1 MELEKLEVIIEA
13 NMEQVEKQLDALRNK
28 FTGFFDKIDAL
39 SSGMGNKVEK
49 NMDISK
55 GQKKMLDQLE
65 KINQAIKDMSDKAD
79 KQSKGTGE
87 KVGANISN
95 GIGKARTQVKKDLD
109 GVVSDIQDKLT
120 VARALQNKITVLR
133 GQREQY
139 RSDNNASKVA
149 DVDLKIAKAQQ
160 EMNKLRSTAK
170 ATAEAMKREFESVPS
185 SLKSIENEMA
195 INEAKIESMR
205 KRIASLNAQRNAQK
219 SPIGSFSSGFRYV
232 DNEQSMKTAEA
243 IRKQSMAMD
252 KLIAKNDALQ
262 QVYAATEDRAK
273 ALAKALEML
282 NNRSSGK
289 IAEPMQQEMPKTP
302 TRAIPK
308 FGGVSRRT
316 SNAIAHGWQRLPKIF
331 SATGRALSAFGRL
344 HRNVTNR
351 VGGDYR
357 AMNSSMAAW
366 RLSLRFLI
374 PSLVIYNLLGA
385 AIRNMTKGLIAAL
398 GTNAQFASSLNQI
411 KVNLLTAF
419 YPIYEAVLPAINA
432 MMNALAVLTGKMAAF
447 MSMLFGKT
455 FAQSKAG
462 AQGLYNNVKAMDATG
477 SSAKKATEKAKE
489 LQRTLMGFDQINKLD
504 AKTDNPDSG
513 SSGGGGGASEP
524 TLDFNTPDYPVPDWL
539 KYFKPI
545 LDAWDTTGQKVM
557 DAWKYA
563 LGEIKGLIGAIG
575 KSLNEVWNNGSGQA
589 LFEQIFMW
597 LANILN
603 IIGDI
608 AKAFRLAWEDN
619 GRGTALIQS
628 IFDMFTKILGLLNE
642 IAVSFRNAFNDGV
655 GVAIATNILEI
666 FTNIFN
672 TIGNIAERLRIAW
685 EANNTGQKIFEAIL
699 GIINDILSHIN
710 SATKATSDWA
720 KTLDFTPLLTSI
732 ETLLQAIRPLADN
745 IGSGLEWFYK
755 NVLLPLGKFTIEK
768 IIPDFINILAKAIEV
783 IDKIIN
789 AAKPAFEW
797 LWDNFL
803 KPIAKWTGGV
813 ADKALKAI
821 ADALDGIGKFIDAH
835 QEGLSNLLTFM
846 IGFVGALKVL
856 SFIGTVVE
864 VLSGI
869 FTFLS
874 SIGGLSGLLAAVGEA
889 IGAIVA
895 VLGGP
900 ITIAIAAAIGAGVL
914 LWKNW
919 DTVKEKATELGQ
931 WLGEKW
937 DDIKKATSE
946 AWDNVKKATSDKW
959 TEIKKSVSDTASK
972 AVENVKSNWDTMM
985 KNTSQAWSDIKKDTS
1000 KWWEDTKTTVSNM
1013 ATKAVDNVKS
1023 NWKTMSDETSKSW
1036 TQLKND
1042 TSRSWENLKSTISDK
1057 ASGAWRTVQGKWSDI
1072 SSTTSSA
1079 WSGIK
1084 STTSYAWDNVSSKV
1098 SNAAQTAVSNVASH
1112 WETLKSISRQ
1122 AFDKVGSWAS
1132 GIGDTIGR
1140 GLRSGV
1146 YAVQRGAAAI
1156 GNGIV
1161 GVIGKAVNGVIDG
1174 INWVLSKVNSGHRL
1188 SRWWVPQYAN
1198 GTTSHG
1204 GGLALVNDA
1213 QGENYQEAYR
1223 LPNGQTGLFP
1233 RQRNMLV
1240 NLPKGTQVLDGKR
1253 TANLFGLPKY
1263 AKGIFGSDFL
1273 KDFKFNF
1280 NFKMPKFNFG
1290 SFDFNIPTFNFGNLF
1305 SGASNFVS
1313 NAWDTVQDVAS
1324 EALSFLSNPS
1334 KLFSTV
1340 VNKFVNLGG
1349 ALEPAL
1355 SIAKGG
1361 IQTMSSGVIDYFK
1374 GLYAKEKK
1382 RLEDE
1387 ARVSYNPS
1395 AGVEQWRPVVRKA
1408 LRMLGMSGKHNEDLT
1423 LFQMQTESG
1432 GNPNAINNWDINA
1445 RNGDP
1450 SRGLMQVIGSTF
1462 RAYAYPGYNRN
1473 IYDPLSNIL
1482 AALRYAKARYG
1493 SLDRAFRGV
1502 GYANGGLVEKEGLY
1516 RLAEGN
1522 KREMVIPLE
1531 KSDRAL
1537 GLIMEALDFLGA
1549 KNMNNYAMPEVFDLP
1564 TPTPIATSTSY
1575 NGGGM
1580 QQFSD
1585 NLMNQLML
1593 MFNGFGKV
1601 SQAPTGDIVIY
1612 IGGTEFG
1619 RIAVSEINKYHEKL
1633 GRIELN
1639 V

>member
-39 SSGMGNKVEK
+39 SSGIGNKVEK

-55 GQKKMLDQLE
+55 GQKKLIDQLE
-65 KINQAIKDMSDKAD
+65 KINLAIKEMSDKAD
-79 KQSKGTGE
+79 KQSKGTGD

-95 GIGKARTQVKKDLD
+95 AIGKARTQVKKDLD
-109 GVVSDIQDKLT
+109 GVVTDIQDKLT

-170 ATAEAMKREFESVPS
+170 ATAAAMKREFESVPS

-219 SPIGSFSSGFRYV
+219 TPIGSFSSGFRYV

-289 IAEPMQQEMPKTP
+289 IAEPMKQEMPKTP

-308 FGGVSRRT
+308 FGGVFGRT
-316 SNAIAHGWQRLPKIF
+316 SNAIAHGWRRLPKIF
-331 SATGRALSAFGRL
+331 SAAGRALSAFGRL

-351 VGGDYR
+351 IGGDYR

-447 MSMLFGKT
+447 ISMLFGKT

-504 AKTDNPDSG
+504 AKTDNLDSG
-513 SSGGGGGASEP
+513 SSGASGADEP
-524 TLDFNTPDYPVPDWL
+524 KLDFNTPDYPVPDWL

-597 LANILN
+597 IANILN

-655 GVAIATNILEI
+655 GVAIAANILEI

-672 TIGNIAERLRIAW
+672 TIGNIVERLRIAW
-685 EANNTGQKIFEAIL
+685 AENQTGQKIFEAIL

-710 SATKATSDWA
+710 SATKATAEWA

-789 AAKPAFEW
+789 AAKPALKW

-821 ADALDGIGKFIDAH
+821 SDALEGIGKFIDAH

-895 VLGGP
+895 ALGGP

-919 DTVKEKATELGQ
+919 DTVKEKATELGK

-959 TEIKKSVSDTASK
+959 TEIKKSVSDTAS
-972 AVENVKSNWDTMM
+972 
-985 KNTSQAWSDIKKDTS
+985 
-1000 KWWEDTKTTVSNM
+1000 
-1013 ATKAVDNVKS
+1013 KAVDNVKS

-1057 ASGAWRTVQGKWSDI
+1057 ASGAWQTVQGKWNDI

-1084 STTSYAWDNVSSKV
+1084 STTSYAWDNVSSGI
-1098 SNAAQTAVSNVASH
+1098 SNAARTAVYNVSNH

-1213 QGENYQEAYR
+1213 QGEHYQEAYR

-1273 KDFKFNF
+1273 KGFKFNF

-1290 SFDFNIPTFNFGNLF
+1290 SFF

-1340 VNKFVNLGG
+1340 VSKFVNLGG

-1408 LRMLGMSGKHNEDLT
+1408 LKMLGMSGKHNEDLT
-1423 LFQMQTESG
+1423 LFQMRTESG

-1482 AALRYAKARYG
+1482 AALRYAKSRYG
-1493 SLDRAFRGV
+1493 SLSRAFRGV

>member
-65 KINQAIKDMSDKAD
+65 QINLAIKEMSDKAD
-79 KQSKGTGE
+79 KQSKGTGD

-109 GVVSDIQDKLT
+109 GVVTDIQDKLT

-149 DVDLKIAKAQQ
+149 DIDLKIAKAQQ

-170 ATAEAMKREFESVPS
+170 ATADAMKREFNSVPS

-219 SPIGSFSSGFRYV
+219 SPVGSFSSGFRYV

-252 KLIAKNDALQ
+252 NLIAKNDALQ

-289 IAEPMQQEMPKTP
+289 IAEPMKQEMPKTP

-308 FGGVSRRT
+308 FGGVFDRV

-331 SATGRALSAFGRL
+331 SAAGKALSAFGRL

-366 RLSLRFLI
+366 RLSLRFLL

-411 KVNLLTAF
+411 KVNLMTAF

-447 MSMLFGKT
+447 ISMLFGKT

-504 AKTDNPDSG
+504 AKTDTPESDG
-513 SSGGGGGASEP
+513 GGGGGGASEP

-575 KSLNEVWNNGSGQA
+575 KSLSEVWNNGSGQA

-642 IAVSFRNAFNDGV
+642 IALSFRNAFNDGV
-655 GVAIATNILEI
+655 GVSIAANILEI

-685 EANNTGQKIFEAIL
+685 AANNTGQKIFEAIL
-699 GIINDILSHIN
+699 GIIDDILSHIN
-710 SATKATSDWA
+710 GATKATADWA

-789 AAKPAFEW
+789 AAKPALKW

-803 KPIAKWTGGV
+803 QPIAKWTGGV

-874 SIGGLSGLLAAVGEA
+874 SIGGLSGVLAAVGEA

-895 VLGGP
+895 ALGGP
-900 ITIAIAAAIGAGVL
+900 ITIAIGAAIGAGVL

-919 DTVKEKATELGQ
+919 DTVKEKATELGK
-931 WLGEKW
+931 WIGEKW
-937 DDIKKATSE
+937 DDIKKTTSE

-959 TEIKKSVSDTASK
+959 TEIKKSVSDTATK
-972 AVENVKSNWDTMM
+972 AVENVKTNWDTMM
-985 KNTSQAWSDIKKDTS
+985 KNTSQAWNNI
-1000 KWWEDTKTTVSNM
+1000 
-1013 ATKAVDNVKS
+1013 
-1023 NWKTMSDETSKSW
+1023 
-1036 TQLKND
+1036 KND
-1042 TSRSWENLKSTISDK
+1042 TSKSWENLKSTISDK

-1098 SNAAQTAVSNVASH
+1098 SSAAQTAVSNVSSH

-1273 KDFKFNF
+1273 KGFKFNF

-1290 SFDFNIPTFNFGNLF
+1290 SFF

-1340 VNKFVNLGG
+1340 VSKFVNLGG

-1361 IQTMSSGVIDYFK
+1361 IQTMSGGVIDYFK

-1423 LFQMQTESG
+1423 LFQMRTESG

-1462 RAYAYPGYNRN
+1462 RAYAYPGYDRN

-1493 SLDRAFRGV
+1493 SLSRAFRGV

-1593 MFNGFGKV
+1593 MFNGFGNV

>member
-65 KINQAIKDMSDKAD
+65 KINLAIKEMSDKAD
-79 KQSKGTGE
+79 KQSKGTGD

-109 GVVSDIQDKLT
+109 GVVTDIQDKLT

-149 DVDLKIAKAQQ
+149 DIDLKIAKAQQ

-205 KRIASLNAQRNAQK
+205 KRISSLNAQRNAQK

-308 FGGVSRRT
+308 FGGVFGRT

-331 SATGRALSAFGRL
+331 SAAGRALSAFGRL

-351 VGGDYR
+351 IGGDYR

-447 MSMLFGKT
+447 ISMLFGKT

-513 SSGGGGGASEP
+513 SSGASGADEP
-524 TLDFNTPDYPVPDWL
+524 RLDFNTPDYPVPDWL

-557 DAWKYA
+557 DAWEYA

-655 GVAIATNILEI
+655 GVAIAANILEI

-672 TIGNIAERLRIAW
+672 TIGNIADRLRIAW

-710 SATKATSDWA
+710 SATKATAEWA
-720 KTLDFTPLLTSI
+720 KTLDFTPLLNSI

-789 AAKPAFEW
+789 AAKPALKW

-919 DTVKEKATELGQ
+919 DTVKEKATELGK

-959 TEIKKSVSDTASK
+959 TEIKKSVSDTTSK
-972 AVENVKSNWDTMM
+972 AVDNVKTNWDTMM
-985 KNTSQAWSDIKKDTS
+985 KNTSQAWNDIKKDTS
-1000 KWWEDTKTTVSNM
+1000 K
-1013 ATKAVDNVKS
+1013 
-1023 NWKTMSDETSKSW
+1023 
-1036 TQLKND
+1036 
-1042 TSRSWENLKSTISDK
+1042 SWENLKSTISDK
-1057 ASGAWRTVQGKWSDI
+1057 ASGAWQTVQGKWSDI
-1072 SSTTSSA
+1072 SSATSSA

-1188 SRWWVPQYAN
+1188 SRWSVPQYAN

-1273 KDFKFNF
+1273 KGFKFNF

-1290 SFDFNIPTFNFGNLF
+1290 SFF

-1361 IQTMSSGVIDYFK
+1361 IQTMSSGVVDYFK

-1408 LRMLGMSGKHNEDLT
+1408 LKMLGMSGKHNEDLT

-1493 SLDRAFRGV
+1493 SLARAFRGV

-1580 QQFSD
+1580 QQISD

>member
-55 GQKKMLDQLE
+55 GQKKLLDQLE
-65 KINQAIKDMSDKAD
+65 QINLAIKEMSDKAD
-79 KQSKGTGE
+79 KQSKGTGD

-109 GVVSDIQDKLT
+109 GVVTDIQDKLT

-170 ATAEAMKREFESVPS
+170 ATADAMKREFNSVPS

-219 SPIGSFSSGFRYV
+219 SPVGSFSSGFRYV

-282 NNRSSGK
+282 NNRSNGK
-289 IAEPMQQEMPKTP
+289 ISEPIKQEMPKTP

-308 FGGVSRRT
+308 FGGVFGRM

-331 SATGRALSAFGRL
+331 SAAGKALSAFGRL

-366 RLSLRFLI
+366 RLSLRFLL

-447 MSMLFGKT
+447 ISMLFGKT

-504 AKTDNPDSG
+504 AKTDNPDGG
-513 SSGGGGGASEP
+513 SSGASGADEP
-524 TLDFNTPDYPVPDWL
+524 RLNFNTPDYPVPDWL

-575 KSLNEVWNNGSGQA
+575 KSLSEVWNNGSGQA

-642 IAVSFRNAFNDGV
+642 IAVSFRNAFNNGV
-655 GVAIATNILEI
+655 GVSIAANILGI

-685 EANNTGQKIFEAIL
+685 AENQTGQKIFEAIL

-710 SATKATSDWA
+710 SATKATAEWA

-789 AAKPAFEW
+789 AAKPALKW

-803 KPIAKWTGGV
+803 QPIAKWTGGV

-821 ADALDGIGKFIDAH
+821 ADALNGIGKFIDAH

-874 SIGGLSGLLAAVGEA
+874 SIGGLSGVLAAVGEA

-895 VLGGP
+895 ALGGP

-919 DTVKEKATELGQ
+919 DTVKEKATELGK

-937 DDIKKATSE
+937 DDIKKATSK

-959 TEIKKSVSDTASK
+959 TDIKKSVSDTASK
-972 AVENVKSNWDTMM
+972 AVENVKTNWDTMM
-985 KNTSQAWSDIKKDTS
+985 KNTSQAWNNI
-1000 KWWEDTKTTVSNM
+1000 
-1013 ATKAVDNVKS
+1013 
-1023 NWKTMSDETSKSW
+1023 
-1036 TQLKND
+1036 KND
-1042 TSRSWENLKSTISDK
+1042 TSKSWENLKSTISDK
-1057 ASGAWRTVQGKWSDI
+1057 ASGAWQTVQGKWSDI

-1084 STTSYAWDNVSSKV
+1084 STTSYAWDNVSSGI
-1098 SNAAQTAVSNVASH
+1098 SNAARTAVYNVSNH

-1132 GIGDTIGR
+1132 GIGDTIGQ
-1140 GLRSGV
+1140 GLRNGV

-1188 SRWWVPQYAN
+1188 SRWWVPTYAN

-1213 QGENYQEAYR
+1213 QGEHYQEAYR

-1273 KDFKFNF
+1273 KGFKFNF

-1290 SFDFNIPTFNFGNLF
+1290 SFF

-1324 EALSFLSNPS
+1324 EALSFLSDPS

-1423 LFQMQTESG
+1423 LFQMRTESG

-1482 AALRYAKARYG
+1482 AALRYAKSRYG
-1493 SLDRAFRGV
+1493 SLSRAFRGV

-1522 KREMVIPLE
+1522 NREMVIPLE

-1593 MFNGFGKV
+1593 MLNGFGNV

>member
-65 KINQAIKDMSDKAD
+65 KINLAIKEMSDKAD
-79 KQSKGTGE
+79 KQSKGTGD

-109 GVVSDIQDKLT
+109 GVVTDIQDKLT

-205 KRIASLNAQRNAQK
+205 KRISSLNAQRNAQK

-308 FGGVSRRT
+308 FGGVFGRT

-331 SATGRALSAFGRL
+331 STAGRALSAFGRL

-411 KVNLLTAF
+411 KVNLMTAF

-447 MSMLFGKT
+447 ISMLFGKT

-513 SSGGGGGASEP
+513 SSGASGADEP
-524 TLDFNTPDYPVPDWL
+524 RLDFNTPDYPVPDWL

-655 GVAIATNILEI
+655 GVAIAANILEI

-710 SATKATSDWA
+710 SATKATADWA

-789 AAKPAFEW
+789 AAKPALKW

-821 ADALDGIGKFIDAH
+821 ADALEGIGKFIDAH

-919 DTVKEKATELGQ
+919 DTVKEKATELGK

-959 TEIKKSVSDTASK
+959 TEIKKSVSDTTSK
-972 AVENVKSNWDTMM
+972 AVDNVKTNWDTMM
-985 KNTSQAWSDIKKDTS
+985 KNTSQAWNDIKKDTS
-1000 KWWEDTKTTVSNM
+1000 K
-1013 ATKAVDNVKS
+1013 
-1023 NWKTMSDETSKSW
+1023 
-1036 TQLKND
+1036 
-1042 TSRSWENLKSTISDK
+1042 SWENLKSTISDK
-1057 ASGAWRTVQGKWSDI
+1057 ASGAWQTVQGKWSDI
-1072 SSTTSSA
+1072 SSATSSA

-1112 WETLKSISRQ
+1112 WETMKSISRQ

-1132 GIGDTIGR
+1132 GIGEKIGQ
-1140 GLRSGV
+1140 GLQNGV
-1146 YAVQRGAAAI
+1146 YAVKRGAAAI

-1188 SRWWVPQYAN
+1188 SRWGVPTYAN

-1273 KDFKFNF
+1273 KGFKFNF

-1290 SFDFNIPTFNFGNLF
+1290 SFF

-1408 LRMLGMSGKHNEDLT
+1408 LKMLGMSGKHNEDLT

-1493 SLDRAFRGV
+1493 SLARAFRGV

-1580 QQFSD
+1580 QQISD

>member
-28 FTGFFDKIDAL
+28 FSGFFNKIDAL

-55 GQKKMLDQLE
+55 GQKKLLDQLE
-65 KINQAIKDMSDKAD
+65 QINLAIKEMSDKAD
-79 KQSKGTGE
+79 KQSKGTGD

-95 GIGKARTQVKKDLD
+95 GIGKARTQVKKDFD
-109 GVVSDIQDKLT
+109 GVVTDIQDKLT

-149 DVDLKIAKAQQ
+149 DIDLKIAKAQQ

-170 ATAEAMKREFESVPS
+170 ATADAMKREFNSVPS

-205 KRIASLNAQRNAQK
+205 KRITRLNAQRNAQK
-219 SPIGSFSSGFRYV
+219 SPVGSFSSGFRYV

-273 ALAKALEML
+273 ALAKALDML
-282 NNRSSGK
+282 NNRSAGK
-289 IAEPMQQEMPKTP
+289 ISEPMKQEMPKTP

-308 FGGVSRRT
+308 FGGVFLRT

-331 SATGRALSAFGRL
+331 NSAGKALSAFGRL
-344 HRNVTNR
+344 HRHVTNR

-366 RLSLRFLI
+366 RLSLRFLL

-411 KVNLLTAF
+411 KVNLMTAF
-419 YPIYEAVLPAINA
+419 YPIYEAILPAINA
-432 MMNALAVLTGKMAAF
+432 MMNALSVLTGKMAAF
-447 MSMLFGKT
+447 ISMLFGKT

-504 AKTDNPDSG
+504 AKTDTPESDG
-513 SSGGGGGASEP
+513 GGGGGASEP

-575 KSLNEVWNNGSGQA
+575 KSLSEVWNNGSGQA

-642 IAVSFRNAFNDGV
+642 IALSFRNAFNDGV
-655 GVAIATNILEI
+655 GVSIAANILEI

-685 EANNTGQKIFEAIL
+685 AENQTGQKIFETIL

-710 SATKATSDWA
+710 SATKATAEWA
-720 KTLDFTPLLTSI
+720 KTLDFTPLLTSVQK
-732 ETLLQAIRPLADN
+732 LLQAIRPLADN

-789 AAKPAFEW
+789 AAKPALKW

-803 KPIAKWTGGV
+803 QPIAKWTGGV

-869 FTFLS
+869 FSFLS
-874 SIGGLSGLLAAVGEA
+874 SIGGLSGVLAAVGEA

-895 VLGGP
+895 ALGGP
-900 ITIAIAAAIGAGVL
+900 ITIAIGAAIGAGVL

-959 TEIKKSVSDTASK
+959 TEIKKSVSDTATK
-972 AVENVKSNWDTMM
+972 AVENVKTNWDTMM
-985 KNTSQAWSDIKKDTS
+985 KNTSQAWNNI
-1000 KWWEDTKTTVSNM
+1000 
-1013 ATKAVDNVKS
+1013 
-1023 NWKTMSDETSKSW
+1023 
-1036 TQLKND
+1036 KND
-1042 TSRSWENLKSTISDK
+1042 TSKSWENLKSTISDK

-1079 WSGIK
+1079 WNGIK
-1084 STTSYAWDNVSSKV
+1084 STTSYAWDNVSSKL
-1098 SNAAQTAVSNVASH
+1098 SNAARTAVSNVSSH

-1213 QGENYQEAYR
+1213 QGEHYQEAYR

-1273 KDFKFNF
+1273 KGLDFSGLKNFNIPKFDFNF
-1280 NFKMPKFNFG
+1280 NFG
-1290 SFDFNIPTFNFGNLF
+1290 NIF
-1305 SGASNFVS
+1305 SGIGDFASG
-1313 NAWDTVQDVAS
+1313 AWDTVKSFTS
-1324 EALSFLSNPS
+1324 EALEFLSNPS
-1334 KLFSTV
+1334 QLFSTV
-1340 VNKFVNLGG
+1340 VSKFVNLGG

-1445 RNGDP
+1445 KNGDP

-1482 AALRYAKARYG
+1482 AALRYAMARYG

-1502 GYANGGLVEKEGLY
+1502 GYANGGLVSKDGLY
-1516 RLAEGN
+1516 RLAEN
-1522 KREMVIPLE
+1522 NMREMVIPLE
-1531 KSDRAL
+1531 KPDRAL

-1593 MFNGFGKV
+1593 MLNGFGNV

>member
-28 FTGFFDKIDAL
+28 FSGFFNKIDAL

-65 KINQAIKDMSDKAD
+65 KINLAIKEMSDKAD
-79 KQSKGTGE
+79 KQSKGTGD

-109 GVVSDIQDKLT
+109 GVVTDIQDKLT

-170 ATAEAMKREFESVPS
+170 ATADAMKREFNSVPS

-205 KRIASLNAQRNAQK
+205 KRIARLNAQRNAQK
-219 SPIGSFSSGFRYV
+219 SPVGSFSSGFRYV
-232 DNEQSMKTAEA
+232 DNEQSMKTADA

-262 QVYAATEDRAK
+262 QVYATTEDRAK
-273 ALAKALEML
+273 ALSKALEML

-289 IAEPMQQEMPKTP
+289 IAEPMKQEMPKTP

-308 FGGVSRRT
+308 FGGVSGRV

-331 SATGRALSAFGRL
+331 STAGKALSAFGRL

-366 RLSLRFLI
+366 RLSLRFLL

-432 MMNALAVLTGKMAAF
+432 LMNALAVLTGKMAAF
-447 MSMLFGKT
+447 ISMLFGKT

-504 AKTDNPDSG
+504 AKTDNPDGG
-513 SSGGGGGASEP
+513 SSGASGADEP
-524 TLDFNTPDYPVPDWL
+524 RLYFNTPDYPVPDWL

-575 KSLNEVWNNGSGQA
+575 KSLSEVWNNGSGQA

-642 IAVSFRNAFNDGV
+642 IAVSFRNAFNNGV
-655 GVAIATNILEI
+655 GVAIAANILEI

-685 EANNTGQKIFEAIL
+685 AENQTGQKIFEAIL

-710 SATKATSDWA
+710 SATKATADWA
-720 KTLDFTPLLTSI
+720 KTLDFTPLLTSVQ
-732 ETLLQAIRPLADN
+732 TLLQAIRPLADN

-789 AAKPAFEW
+789 AAKPALKW

-803 KPIAKWTGGV
+803 QPIAKWTGGV

-869 FTFLS
+869 FSFLS
-874 SIGGLSGLLAAVGEA
+874 SIGGLSGVLAAVGEA

-895 VLGGP
+895 ALGGP
-900 ITIAIAAAIGAGVL
+900 ITIAIGAAIGAGVL

-919 DTVKEKATELGQ
+919 DTVKEKATELGK
-931 WLGEKW
+931 WIGEKW

-972 AVENVKSNWDTMM
+972 AVDNVITNWDTMT
-985 KNTSQAWSDIKKDTS
+985 KNTSQAWNNI
-1000 KWWEDTKTTVSNM
+1000 
-1013 ATKAVDNVKS
+1013 
-1023 NWKTMSDETSKSW
+1023 
-1036 TQLKND
+1036 KND
-1042 TSRSWENLKSTISDK
+1042 TSKSWENLKSTISDK
-1057 ASGAWRTVQGKWSDI
+1057 ASGAWRVVQGKWSDI

-1079 WSGIK
+1079 WNGVK
-1084 STTSYAWDNVSSKV
+1084 STTSYAWDNVSSGI
-1098 SNAAQTAVSNVASH
+1098 SNAARTAVSNVSSH

-1174 INWVLSKVNSGHRL
+1174 INWVLKKVNSNHRL
-1188 SRWWVPQYAN
+1188 GSWDVDVPLYAN

-1213 QGENYQEAYR
+1213 QGEHYQEAYR

-1273 KDFKFNF
+1273 KGFKFNF

-1290 SFDFNIPTFNFGNLF
+1290 SFF

-1340 VNKFVNLGG
+1340 VSKFVNLGG

-1423 LFQMQTESG
+1423 LFQMRTESG

-1482 AALRYAKARYG
+1482 AALRYAKSRYG
-1493 SLDRAFRGV
+1493 SLSRAFRGV

-1580 QQFSD
+1580 QQFID

-1593 MFNGFGKV
+1593 MLNGFGNV

>member
-13 NMEQVEKQLDALRNK
+13 NMEQVEKQLDALREK
-28 FTGFFDKIDAL
+28 FSGFFNKIDAL
-39 SSGMGNKVEK
+39 SSGMGNKFEK

-65 KINQAIKDMSDKAD
+65 KINLAIKEMSDKAD
-79 KQSKGTGE
+79 KQSKGTGD

-109 GVVSDIQDKLT
+109 GVVTDIQDKLT

-170 ATAEAMKREFESVPS
+170 ATADAMKREFDSVPS

-219 SPIGSFSSGFRYV
+219 SPVGSFSSGFRYV

-289 IAEPMQQEMPKTP
+289 IAEPMKQEMPKTP

-308 FGGVSRRT
+308 FGGVFGRM

-331 SATGRALSAFGRL
+331 SAAGRALSAFGRL

-366 RLSLRFLI
+366 RLSLRFLL

-398 GTNAQFASSLNQI
+398 GTNTQFASSLNQI
-411 KVNLLTAF
+411 KVNLMTAF

-447 MSMLFGKT
+447 ISMLFGKT

-504 AKTDNPDSG
+504 AKTDNPDGG
-513 SSGGGGGASEP
+513 SSGASGADEP
-524 TLDFNTPDYPVPDWL
+524 RLNFNTPDYPVPDWL

-575 KSLNEVWNNGSGQA
+575 KSLSEVWNNGSGQA

-655 GVAIATNILEI
+655 GVSIAANILEI

-685 EANNTGQKIFEAIL
+685 EANQTGQKIFEAIL

-710 SATKATSDWA
+710 SATKATAEWA
-720 KTLDFTPLLTSI
+720 KTLDFTPLLTSVQ
-732 ETLLQAIRPLADN
+732 TLLQAIRPLADN

-789 AAKPAFEW
+789 AAKPALKW

-803 KPIAKWTGGV
+803 QPIAKWTGGV

-821 ADALDGIGKFIDAH
+821 ADALNGIGKFIDAH

-846 IGFVGALKVL
+846 IGFVGTLKVL

-874 SIGGLSGLLAAVGEA
+874 SIGGLSGVLAAVGEA

-895 VLGGP
+895 ALGGP
-900 ITIAIAAAIGAGVL
+900 ITIAIGAAIGAGVL

-919 DTVKEKATELGQ
+919 DTVKEKATELGK
-931 WLGEKW
+931 WIGEKW

-959 TEIKKSVSDTASK
+959 TDIKKSVSDTASK
-972 AVENVKSNWDTMM
+972 AVENVKTNWDTMM
-985 KNTSQAWSDIKKDTS
+985 KNTSQAWNNI
-1000 KWWEDTKTTVSNM
+1000 
-1013 ATKAVDNVKS
+1013 
-1023 NWKTMSDETSKSW
+1023 
-1036 TQLKND
+1036 KND
-1042 TSRSWENLKSTISDK
+1042 TSKSWENLKSTISDK
-1057 ASGAWRTVQGKWSDI
+1057 ASGAWQTVQGKWSDI

-1079 WSGIK
+1079 WNGIK
-1084 STTSYAWDNVSSKV
+1084 STTSHAWDNVSSKV
-1098 SNAAQTAVSNVASH
+1098 SSAARTAVSNVSSH
-1112 WETLKSISRQ
+1112 WETMKTVSRQ

-1132 GIGDTIGR
+1132 GIGDKIAD
-1140 GLRSGV
+1140 GLRGGV
-1146 YAVQRGAAAI
+1146 YAVKRGAAAI

-1161 GVIGKAVNGVIDG
+1161 GVIGDAVNGVIDG
-1174 INWVLSKVNSGHRL
+1174 INWVLSKVNSSHRL
-1188 SRWWVPQYAN
+1188 SRWWVPTYAN
-1198 GTTSHG
+1198 GTNSHG

-1213 QGENYQEAYR
+1213 QGEHYQEAYR

-1273 KDFKFNF
+1273 KGFHFS
-1280 NFKMPKFNFG
+1280 FKMPKINIG

-1305 SGASNFVS
+1305 SGASSFFS

-1334 KLFSTV
+1334 ELFSTV

-1493 SLDRAFRGV
+1493 SLSRAFRGV

-1580 QQFSD
+1580 QQFGD

-1593 MFNGFGKV
+1593 MLNGFGNV
-1601 SQAPTGDIVIY
+1601 SQATTGDIVIY

>member
-28 FTGFFDKIDAL
+28 FSGFFNKIDAL

-65 KINQAIKDMSDKAD
+65 KINLAIKEMSDKAD
-79 KQSKGTGE
+79 KQSKGTGD

-109 GVVSDIQDKLT
+109 GVVTDIQDKLT

-170 ATAEAMKREFESVPS
+170 ATADAMKREFNSVPS

-205 KRIASLNAQRNAQK
+205 KRIARLNAQRNAQK
-219 SPIGSFSSGFRYV
+219 SPVGSFSSGFRYV
-232 DNEQSMKTAEA
+232 DNEQSMKTADA

-262 QVYAATEDRAK
+262 QVYATTEDRAK
-273 ALAKALEML
+273 ALSKALEML

-289 IAEPMQQEMPKTP
+289 IAEPMKQEMPKTP

-308 FGGVSRRT
+308 FGGVSGRV

-331 SATGRALSAFGRL
+331 STAGKALSAFGRL

-366 RLSLRFLI
+366 RLSLRFLL

-411 KVNLLTAF
+411 KVNLMTAF

-432 MMNALAVLTGKMAAF
+432 LMNALAVLTGKMAAF
-447 MSMLFGKT
+447 ISMLFGKT

-504 AKTDNPDSG
+504 AKTDNPDGG
-513 SSGGGGGASEP
+513 SSGASGADEP
-524 TLDFNTPDYPVPDWL
+524 RLYFNTPDYPVPDWL

-575 KSLNEVWNNGSGQA
+575 KSLSEVWNNGSGQA

-642 IAVSFRNAFNDGV
+642 IAVSFRNAFNNGV
-655 GVAIATNILEI
+655 GVAIAANILEI

-685 EANNTGQKIFEAIL
+685 AENQTGQKIFEAIL

-710 SATKATSDWA
+710 SATKATADWA
-720 KTLDFTPLLTSI
+720 KTLDFTPLLTSVQ
-732 ETLLQAIRPLADN
+732 TLLQAIRPLADN

-789 AAKPAFEW
+789 AAKPALKW

-803 KPIAKWTGGV
+803 QPIAKWTGGV

-895 VLGGP
+895 ALGGP

-919 DTVKEKATELGQ
+919 DTVKEKATELGK

-959 TEIKKSVSDTASK
+959 TEIKKSVSDTATK
-972 AVENVKSNWDTMM
+972 AVENVKTNWDTMM
-985 KNTSQAWSDIKKDTS
+985 KNTGQAWNNI
-1000 KWWEDTKTTVSNM
+1000 
-1013 ATKAVDNVKS
+1013 
-1023 NWKTMSDETSKSW
+1023 
-1036 TQLKND
+1036 KND
-1042 TSRSWENLKSTISDK
+1042 TSKSWENLKSTISDK
-1057 ASGAWRTVQGKWSDI
+1057 ASGAWRVVQGKWSDI

-1084 STTSYAWDNVSSKV
+1084 STTSYAWDNVSSGI
-1098 SNAAQTAVSNVASH
+1098 SNAARTAVSNVSSH

-1174 INWVLSKVNSGHRL
+1174 INWVLSKVNSGNRL
-1188 SRWWVPQYAN
+1188 SRWWVPTYAN

-1213 QGENYQEAYR
+1213 QGEHYQEAYR

-1273 KDFKFNF
+1273 KGFKFNF

-1290 SFDFNIPTFNFGNLF
+1290 SFF

-1374 GLYAKEKK
+1374 ELYAKEKK

-1423 LFQMQTESG
+1423 LFQMRTESG

-1482 AALRYAKARYG
+1482 AALRYAKSRYG
-1493 SLDRAFRGV
+1493 SLSRAFRGV

-1580 QQFSD
+1580 QQFID

-1593 MFNGFGKV
+1593 MLNGFGNV

-1633 GRIELN
+1633 GRVELN